1 MTQLQRLQLDNGA
14 TVYIEAQPQANPPQE
29 LTRETL
35 GKREKAFDGLAFTE
49 FAPTPED
56 TVTAPQ
62 DAADNPPTMKDTIR
76 HYTEYVLASIKE
88 VAGANITT
96 VKLEFGIELA
106 GEAGI
111 PYVTKGTAKS
121 NVKITVECQLP
132 GHD

>member
-14 TVYIEAQPQANPPQE
+14 TVYIEAQPQTSTPQE
-29 LTRETL
+29 LTREDL
-35 GKREKAFDGLAFTE
+35 GKSEKAFDGLGLTN

-56 TVTAPQ
+56 TVTVPQ
-62 DAADNPPTMKDTIR
+62 GAMDTPPTMKDTIR
-76 HYTEYVLASIKE
+76 HYTEYVLASLKE

-111 PYVTKGTAKS
+111 PYITKGTAKS